1 MNKHQPVSFGMK
13 SHSLPKRCGIILDGQ
28 ILKCDIIAFHFHSI
42 SAESTHLIDISMIIV
57 GNYSTFSTLTYQ
69 LHVLDPRGNYQFF
82 FIQSILYIYSNGV
95 IHKSTNSLHRL
106 LNSTIFSGT
115 ITRHYNRI
123 LFLLCLY
130 RSDTSQQQ
138 QQTYSH

>member
-95 IHKSTNSLHRL
+95 IHKSPDGLYRF
-106 LNSTIFSGT
+106 LNSTIFTGS
-115 ITRHYNRI
+115 ITSNYDSV

-130 RSDTSQQQ
+130 CADAGQKQ
-138 QQTYSH
+138 